1 MTEYDWDE
9 INDIREKL
17 LEYAEYEYD
26 SHTEALTA
34 LCHLSQ
40 YPDYISQELWDA
52 VVTAMKAEL
61 KMYTENTVIV
71 TKTETITREVTDLE
85 WTDGSR

>member
-1 MTEYDWDE
+1 MTDYDWDE
-9 INDIREKL
+9 INEIRAKL
-17 LEYAEYEYD
+17 TEYAEYEYD

-34 LCHLSQ
+34 MCHLSQ

-61 KMYTENTVIV
+61 KNYTENTRII
-71 TKTETITREVTDLE
+71 TTTETFTKEVTDLE
-85 WTDGSR
+85 WL